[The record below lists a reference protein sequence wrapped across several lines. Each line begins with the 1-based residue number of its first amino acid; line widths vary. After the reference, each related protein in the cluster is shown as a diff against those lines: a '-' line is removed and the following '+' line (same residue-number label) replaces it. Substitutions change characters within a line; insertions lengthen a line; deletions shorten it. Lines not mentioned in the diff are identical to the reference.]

1 MNSATELEN
10 FWWRWEEAHSQFLE
24 SGRLFTE
31 AVFNSSAGLD
41 SRAVPSDASPL

>member
-1 MNSATELEN
+1 MNPATELEN

-24 SGRLFTE
+24 SGDLFTE

-41 SRAVPSDASPL
+41 SRELRSDAPPL